1 VKVGALFVLYMSFL
15 EGTGGQI
22 STFKCRGLRVEEMG
36 VAPLILVL
44 EEMMHL
50 LFATTLE
57 AIGRTKMEKAWW

>member
-1 VKVGALFVLYMSFL
+1 MKVGALFVLYMSFL

-36 VAPLILVL
+36 IVPLILVL

-50 LFATTLE
+50 LFARL
-57 AIGRTKMEKAWW
+57 